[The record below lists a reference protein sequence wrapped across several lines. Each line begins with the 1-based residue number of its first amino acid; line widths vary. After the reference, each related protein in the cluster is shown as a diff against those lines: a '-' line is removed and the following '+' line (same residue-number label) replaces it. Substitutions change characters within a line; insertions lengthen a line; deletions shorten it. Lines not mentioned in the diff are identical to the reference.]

1 MQLHASNCRVARQ
14 SQPCQRNKVYA
25 CAELHSPC
33 VSGVQAIVD
42 LWDKVLDGYADLTVV
57 SLTPTQP
64 CTTETI
70 LYTHGAAS
78 SSC

>member
-1 MQLHASNCRVARQ
+1 MS
-14 SQPCQRNKVYA
+14 A

-57 SLTPTQP
+57 SLT
-64 CTTETI
+64 
-70 LYTHGAAS
+70 H
-78 SSC
+78 